1 MSFLDRFLN
10 RNQPKA
16 SGANIWVCMF
26 DQVVSKQ
33 EGLCPRCGKP
43 LTPRME
49 IALTFTE
56 KENEAIRTERQL
68 WTSSV
73 PLEPDQRLI
82 VHPKMANA
90 IDALGLIEYVRTLVA
105 AAHDLPQS
113 ERGVVLEEATK
124 VQIKAY
130 VMHGPMSSDRTRL
143 SAASVRWRTGAVCQ
157 AGLTF

>member
-1 MSFLDRFLN
+1 
-10 RNQPKA
+10 
-16 SGANIWVCMF
+16 
-26 DQVVSKQ
+26 
-33 EGLCPRCGKP
+33 
-43 LTPRME
+43 ME

-130 VMHGPMSSDRTRL
+130 VMHDLPYYLYLWATLCEEKGDAERATRL
-143 SAASVRWRTGAVCQ
+143 YALFLEEQNRFQPDKIDALVIKYLAPEHWFNIDGATQYARQATGS
-157 AGLTF
+157 G